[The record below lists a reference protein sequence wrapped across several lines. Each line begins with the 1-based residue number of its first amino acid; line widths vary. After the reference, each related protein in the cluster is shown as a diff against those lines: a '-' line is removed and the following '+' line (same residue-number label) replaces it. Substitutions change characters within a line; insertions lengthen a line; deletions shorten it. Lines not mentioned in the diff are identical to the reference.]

1 MTNASFVI
9 NIILFKYNLFFHF
22 NIDIKRYVKLTIN
35 KHDVLFCKSYQTQ
48 SPTKIVLSLSPQFL
62 AKQLIEQPA
71 TSNCTNESTVMPA
84 VLSIFLVFF
93 TLVLFFLTSFY
104 KEQSLR
110 HV

>member
-35 KHDVLFCKSYQTQ
+35 KHDVLFCKSYQIT
-48 SPTKIVLSLSPQFL
+48 TKIVLSLSPQFL

-71 TSNCTNESTVMPA
+71 TSNCTNESTVVPA
-84 VLSIFLVFF
+84 VLSIFLFSSI
-93 TLVLFFLTSFY
+93 L
-104 KEQSLR
+104 
-110 HV
+110 